1 MEIDGNTLVF
11 IIVILFLFFSSP
23 GGDGVSSQYEFNQ
36 LQRLKQQFRTEHNTF
51 VNMTYT
57 DSFRNITGLKLS
69 YQDMLNNPLQNA
81 TYPLPGKDYDRW
93 FPNQNYMVLPNEIIE
108 AINTEV
114 WNTSNDDA
122 SNLFPPNITSTLLGK
137 IDLVSNNKYEK
148 IRMPVPR
155 FYEPATDFSEDIP
168 PEGETYWSEWP
179 SYGELHN
186 VSFQHGEI
194 AIQISHMS
202 NLQDNNNYLRRNFI
216 NKKND
221 RWKLLNLQID
231 FSDKAEKEKH
241 SIYSKAVYDIQ
252 RGRILSISQ
261 SSKFHSLFALPHYMS
276 FQNDYNEKIFNDVKE
291 LVDEFWNFTD
301 YTDVMTMKDVQD
313 SYNNANFKCEYLIFL
328 QLEPWNQYTRD
339 QIKLIDDEL
348 NWPLGRPANL
358 SSLPPINVV
367 SGLLYSP
374 DCGVRLGL
382 HNVKGTRYELKIMSI
397 RKHLLFGIALFAAQ
411 IYLLLTQMHHT
422 NTPSM
427 ANKISFYCFSMINL
441 VDGSLATLYFV
452 AASVVPELYLPLVIS
467 AFSCFILASIFE
479 IRYLISIYA
488 SQVNEQNVG
497 IINLLRGNTGT
508 YDENRPRPAFI
519 PDEGSIGGSLYGRF
533 FFMLIIFTFL
543 ILSSTSWPRQLRM
556 VFEYILIFILNSYWI
571 PQIFRNAVKG
581 IPSRRERARS
591 SIGGNRSQN
600 KMPLLWSFVIGT
612 TIIRS
617 LPVVY
622 VFTYSSNVF
631 RHHKD
636 VHFVVFLSLWL
647 LFQISILYSQDVLG
661 SRWFLP
667 KHTIPDGYSYF
678 KPLSNEYISEHGGG
692 TAEHTVDCAICMS
705 DVPIYIEEIPET
717 HKVDQHSYMVTP
729 CNHVFHTSCL
739 ENWMSYKLQCPVCR
753 SPLPPL

>member
-1 MEIDGNTLVF
+1 M
-11 IIVILFLFFSSP
+11 
-23 GGDGVSSQYEFNQ
+23 
-36 LQRLKQQFRTEHNTF
+36 
-51 VNMTYT
+51 
-57 DSFRNITGLKLS
+57 
-69 YQDMLNNPLQNA
+69 
-81 TYPLPGKDYDRW
+81 
-93 FPNQNYMVLPNEIIE
+93 
-108 AINTEV
+108 
-114 WNTSNDDA
+114 
-122 SNLFPPNITSTLLGK
+122 
-137 IDLVSNNKYEK
+137 
-148 IRMPVPR
+148 
-155 FYEPATDFSEDIP
+155 
-168 PEGETYWSEWP
+168 
-179 SYGELHN
+179 
-186 VSFQHGEI
+186 
-194 AIQISHMS
+194 
-202 NLQDNNNYLRRNFI
+202 
-216 NKKND
+216 
-221 RWKLLNLQID
+221 
-231 FSDKAEKEKH
+231 
-241 SIYSKAVYDIQ
+241 
-252 RGRILSISQ
+252 
-261 SSKFHSLFALPHYMS
+261 
-276 FQNDYNEKIFNDVKE
+276 
-291 LVDEFWNFTD
+291 
-301 YTDVMTMKDVQD
+301 
-313 SYNNANFKCEYLIFL
+313 
-328 QLEPWNQYTRD
+328 
-339 QIKLIDDEL
+339 
-348 NWPLGRPANL
+348 
-358 SSLPPINVV
+358 
-367 SGLLYSP
+367 
-374 DCGVRLGL
+374 
-382 HNVKGTRYELKIMSI
+382 
-397 RKHLLFGIALFAAQ
+397 
-411 IYLLLTQMHHT
+411 
-422 NTPSM
+422 
-427 ANKISFYCFSMINL
+427 
-441 VDGSLATLYFV
+441 
-452 AASVVPELYLPLVIS
+452 
-467 AFSCFILASIFE
+467 ASIFE

-497 IINLLRGNTGT
+497 IINLPRGNTGT